1 MLCLFEL
8 IDHSFTLSL
17 LRKLNSIFSLIHRN
31 MNILKTSATIM
42 LLLLSYPFIAQ
53 IEYATVTRETSFK
66 SEDDFE
72 SSTLRRLDQGTEVIY
87 IGNCSRYYCQVEF
100 EGEVGWIKKHL
111 LEMVELELIEEYTAV
126 DTIAE
131 EYLLTEFEQEELAQ
145 TEEVLKT
152 EETEEVLPIES
163 ISEESPSVTKAPFAA
178 SLFPTFVSI
187 LFLFG
192 CLFLGFLLFMRTKKL
207 KTKIRQL
214 NLKYEGIV
222 DVDKEVKN
230 RRKQVEAEETNA
242 RKIIVDLKQS
252 EVALRAK
259 QADAKKTY
267 ESLMREV
274 NLLKTEIDITEFGVY
289 EPQFHYETSAIYK
302 LKIKENRD
310 KQRELI
316 RQGKAAIGGESWLV
330 NGNAASGRAMVKRQ
344 KKLMLRAFNA
354 ECDNFI
360 KEVKWNNEK
369 RMEEKILKSAE
380 IITRLNEKKE
390 LKISGEFVKLKL
402 LELRLVYEYELKAHE
417 EQEIQREIRAKIRDE
432 EKAIKEYENAKREAA
447 KEKRMLKNAMKTTR
461 EQMEVAKIEEQAFY
475 ASRLKE
481 LTEKLK
487 LAEEKR
493 QRAISMTQQTQ
504 AGYVYVISNI
514 GSFGENVYKIG
525 MTRRLEPMD
534 RVAELGNTSVPFG
547 FDVHAMIHSENAPEL
562 ENKLHAHFDKYRLN
576 HINRRKEYFK
586 VSLEEIEKVVQEN
599 HGTIEFIV
607 EPEAREYR
615 ESLVIKEQL
624 FDKNQR
630 IKKVNGKAFAGE
642 VLAG

>member
-1 MLCLFEL
+1 
-8 IDHSFTLSL
+8 
-17 LRKLNSIFSLIHRN
+17 
-31 MNILKTSATIM
+31 MNITKLLTTAI

-53 IEYATVTRETSFK
+53 IQYATITRETSFK

-72 SSTLRRLDQGTEVIY
+72 SSTIRRLDKETQVTY
-87 IGNCSRYYCQVEF
+87 IGNCSRFYCQVEY

-111 LEMVELELIEEYTAV
+111 LEVEEVTEIVEEEYIET
-126 DTIAE
+126 DTIALEAMPRELVQE
-131 EYLLTEFEQEELAQ
+131 EFAQEEPEFEVENA
-145 TEEVLKT
+145 EEVN
-152 EETEEVLPIES
+152 LPIEEQS
-163 ISEESPSVTKAPFAA
+163 STSSTEFLTAPPLWGMLLLIGLLLLGVLFFLRNKA
-178 SLFPTFVSI
+178 LE
-187 LFLFG
+187 
-192 CLFLGFLLFMRTKKL
+192 R
-207 KTKIRQL
+207 KIKQL

-230 RRKQVEAEETNA
+230 RRKQVESEEANA
-242 RKIIVDLKQS
+242 RKTIVDLKHS
-252 EVALRAK
+252 EVVLRAK
-259 QADAKKTY
+259 HADAKKTY
-267 ESLMREV
+267 EKLRHEV
-274 NLLKTEIDITEFGVY
+274 NLLKTEIDLTEFGVY

-316 RQGKAAIGGESWLV
+316 RQNKAATGGESWLV

-360 KEVKWNNEK
+360 KDVKWNNEK
-369 RMEEKILKSAE
+369 KMEEKILKSAE

-390 LKISGEFVKLKL
+390 LKISGEFVELKL
-402 LELRLVYEYELKAHE
+402 LELRLTYEYELKAHE

-432 EKAIKEYENAKREAA
+432 EKAIKEYESVKREAM
-447 KEKRMLKNAMKTTR
+447 KEKRMLKNAMKTAK
-461 EQMEVAKIEEQAFY
+461 EQMETANAEEQTLY
-475 ASRLKE
+475 ESRLQE
-481 LTEKLK
+481 LSEKLK
-487 LAEEKR
+487 IAEEKR
-493 QRAISMTQQTQ
+493 QRAISMTQQPQ
-504 AGYVYVISNI
+504 SGYIYVISNI

-534 RVAELGNTSVPFG
+534 RVTELGNSSVPFD
-547 FDVHAMIHSENAPEL
+547 FDVHAMIYSENAPEL

-599 HGTIEFIV
+599 HGRIEFIV
-607 EPEAREYR
+607 EAEAREYR

-624 FDKNQR
+624 SSKNQYFQK
-630 IKKVNGKAFAGE
+630 INGNAFAGE
-642 VLAG
+642 VLAS